1 MGDVDLTKWIP
12 QSTAKSLTGNNAP
25 LEGPAPYYYN
35 YSFGDIFSGNMS
47 SAKAAAQQ
55 NVADYYEWVRNEAS
69 AERQREY
76 ELWLDNTRV
85 QRTMQDLQAAGLNPW
100 LAVTKCCIK
109 KIHRKATEAVTTVPH
124 QDDGYVRILAH
135 TNLKQGTVQP
145 LRLLYQASRDFYSLT
160 GRVNICQL

>member
-100 LAVTKCCIK
+100 LAVQSAGFGGSVPSGAAASSSAGQVSQ
-109 KIHRKATEAVTTVPH
+109 HMNSPGATIGATAVGIAALVKL
-124 QDDGYVRILAH
+124 VAKF
-135 TNLKQGTVQP
+135 LK
-145 LRLLYQASRDFYSLT
+145 
-160 GRVNICQL
+160 